1 MRIEILLGHLQS
13 KLQAFL
19 FGKGSKTHMSLFQ
32 HLRYIT
38 FRKIQAESL
47 TLRFTEVKQL
57 VSQVQQPFRI
67 LLHYIQVFPRFRI
80 DLFLQY
86 DVFQRTFNQR
96 QRCTYLVG
104 HIRKE
109 INLCMINFTFLLL
122 LEFLHLPAVFAVTA
136 SLEIH
141 NRIQG
146 AADNQQS
153 IHTIRPY
160 REIKRRKNM
169 YP

>member
-1 MRIEILLGHLQS
+1 MCIEVLFRHLQGE
-13 KLQAFL
+13 LQAFL
-19 FGKGSKTHMSLFQ
+19 FGKRSKTHMSLFQ
-32 HLRYIT
+32 YLRYIA
-38 FRKIQAESL
+38 FRKIQTESL
-47 TLRFTEVKQL
+47 TFRFTEVKQL
-57 VSQVQQPFRI
+57 ISQVQQPFCI

-86 DVFQRTFNQR
+86 NVFQWTFNQR
-96 QRCTYLVG
+96 QRCTYLMG

-109 INLCMINFTFLLL
+109 INLCMVDFTLFLL
-122 LEFLHLPAVFAVTA
+122 LEFLHLPAVLAVTT
-136 SLEIH
+136 SLEVH

-146 AADNQQS
+146 TADNQQS

-160 REIKRRKNM
+160 REIERRKNM